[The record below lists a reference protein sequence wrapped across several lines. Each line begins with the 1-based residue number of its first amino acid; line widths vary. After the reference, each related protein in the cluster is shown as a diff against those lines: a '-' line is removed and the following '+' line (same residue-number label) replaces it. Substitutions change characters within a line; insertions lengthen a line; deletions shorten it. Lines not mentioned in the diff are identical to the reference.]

1 MNFVIAAF
9 FIGVCFL
16 KAAEWGLYILL
27 GPLND
32 SVIAFNT
39 MICDFVVMSFCF
51 AMDKRGAIEF
61 LLLFPAWMLTTK
73 RGRRAFVWLEHLL
86 KLVSLAARGAL
97 VRAVGAT
104 TRFFPR
110 HFLGTQAETAGAVG
124 ASVKSGTSSRA
135 AAAEVVAPGK
145 TIAREPFAGSEVS
158 LAAPT
163 VSRALDLA
171 APVAVFDEAF
181 VAFVK
186 LLVAHSAAQAQMRRG
201 A

>member
-1 MNFVIAAF
+1 
-9 FIGVCFL
+9 
-16 KAAEWGLYILL
+16 
-27 GPLND
+27 
-32 SVIAFNT
+32 
-39 MICDFVVMSFCF
+39 MSF
-51 AMDKRGAIEF
+51 
-61 LLLFPAWMLTTK
+61 FPLIYICVCYWKTTY
-73 RGRRAFVWLEHLL
+73 RRARRSYEVY
-86 KLVSLAARGAL
+86 S
-97 VRAVGAT
+97 
-104 TRFFPR
+104 
-110 HFLGTQAETAGAVG
+110 
-124 ASVKSGTSSRA
+124 

-145 TIAREPFAGSEVS
+145 TIAREAFAGSEVS